1 MALLAS
7 GKENCRKR
15 GPGFLLVQTR
25 FLTEVTT
32 TFPHVVCINT
42 EVPLTVTVTLMLKY
56 RLNLDGSLTITD

>member
-15 GPGFLLVQTR
+15 GPRFLLMQTR
-25 FLTEVTT
+25 FLAEVTT
-32 TFPHVVCINT
+32 AFPHMVCINT
-42 EVPLTVTVTLMLKY
+42 EVSLTVAVTLMLKY